1 MKYDYQD
8 IKILREKA
16 ERETK
21 NIDIGKHKK
30 NTNYKNM
37 ESNRE
42 DIHMQSCENTAQ
54 NDKRSGQLMTLAICL
69 CMIAAAGVWIM
80 NASRRSTL
88 RAGLFMIC
96 AVNSMKVRQSKVSE
110 LRFGKLRS
118 YLQYHKTIFA
128 DGNIRTFI

>member
-80 NASRRSTL
+80 NASPDVSGAFYDMCSKLYESPAVQGVRTAL
-88 RAGLFMIC
+88 WEIKELF
-96 AVNSMKVRQSKVSE
+96 
-110 LRFGKLRS
+110 
-118 YLQYHKTIFA
+118 TIS
-128 DGNIRTFI
+128 